1 MSNDQAKA
9 HVCHL
14 QGHLTVPPLCPSSLA
29 NLLLQCWAY
38 SPKDRPHFGAL
49 LHCLEDL
56 ETQKSEFQSIIC
68 CPKSPDSSPRSTLH
82 TNDESNS
89 IVYYTEVATDTK
101 QNQDH
106 VMSKSADPSPRPSR
120 LTQIF
125 QNLLHES
132 GLENLSK

>member
-14 QGHLTVPPLCPSSLA
+14 QGHLTVPPLCPSSLV

-68 CPKSPDSSPRSTLH
+68 YPKSPDSSPRSTLH

-89 IVYYTEVATDTK
+89 IVYTEVASDTQ

-106 VMSKSADPSPRPSR
+106 LISKSAGPSPRPSR

-125 QNLLHES
+125 QNLLHKS
-132 GLENLSK
+132 DLENLSK

>member
-82 TNDESNS
+82 TNESNS
-89 IVYYTEVATDTK
+89 IVYTEVATDTQ
-101 QNQDH
+101 QNQAH
-106 VMSKSADPSPRPSR
+106 PKSKSDDPSPRPSR

-125 QNLLHES
+125 QNLLYES